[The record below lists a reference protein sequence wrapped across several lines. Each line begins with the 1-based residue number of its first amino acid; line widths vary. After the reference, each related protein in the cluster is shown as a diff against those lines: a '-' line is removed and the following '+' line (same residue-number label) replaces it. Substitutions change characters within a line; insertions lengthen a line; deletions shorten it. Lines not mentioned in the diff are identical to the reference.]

1 MNNIEEIYLSL
12 NKLQQ
17 QLLPY
22 DRELNSLLLALE
34 PTMHKI
40 IGEISVPDEN
50 LKADLLQEGRIAIYK
65 AIASFNQKRDV
76 SFHTFVY
83 TCIKNAMY
91 SYLRTKSSKK
101 NSFIENAVPIE
112 QINEIEIEDPSLDLE
127 AHFDAQ
133 ERINKMLDELDETQ
147 KSIALMMLEGYTYE
161 EMALKLNKN
170 RKYIDNKI
178 QQIRK
183 IFKSK

>member
-1 MNNIEEIYLSL
+1 MNNIEEIYLSI

-91 SYLRTKSSKK
+91 SYLRSKSSKK
-101 NSFIENAVPIE
+101 NS
-112 QINEIEIEDPSLDLE
+112 
-127 AHFDAQ
+127 
-133 ERINKMLDELDETQ
+133 
-147 KSIALMMLEGYTYE
+147 
-161 EMALKLNKN
+161 
-170 RKYIDNKI
+170 
-178 QQIRK
+178 
-183 IFKSK
+183 